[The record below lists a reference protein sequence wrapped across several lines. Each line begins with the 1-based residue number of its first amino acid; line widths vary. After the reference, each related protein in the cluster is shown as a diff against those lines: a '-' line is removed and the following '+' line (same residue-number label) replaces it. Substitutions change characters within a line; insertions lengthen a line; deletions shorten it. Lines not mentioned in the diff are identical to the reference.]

1 MLRSRSRFSY
11 FSVLNNLRL
20 KNERKNKAKS
30 RRDFKRQE
38 LAKIRNDSATLH
50 TPKHLK
56 VAFTVSPCV
65 GGVTFCNLVSF
76 MFYLLKTY
84 NSLLQATKYKSG
96 IKRKF
101 EDNFKEGGQ
110 RNWLQVGGENNGF

>member
-1 MLRSRSRFSY
+1 
-11 FSVLNNLRL
+11 
-20 KNERKNKAKS
+20 
-30 RRDFKRQE
+30 
-38 LAKIRNDSATLH
+38 
-50 TPKHLK
+50 
-56 VAFTVSPCV
+56 
-65 GGVTFCNLVSF
+65 

>member
-1 MLRSRSRFSY
+1 MSLESEGFQKTGASQNKDRLR
-11 FSVLNNLRL
+11 N
-20 KNERKNKAKS
+20 
-30 RRDFKRQE
+30 
-38 LAKIRNDSATLH
+38 T

-56 VAFTVSPCV
+56 VAFTVGPCV
-65 GGVTFCNLVSF
+65 GGVTFCNLLSF
-76 MFYLLKTY
+76 MFYRLKTY